1 MRAASAS
8 PVTTAPTE
16 SATAHVPATTS
27 AVLRE
32 GGTRR
37 ESENSSRQNDRG
49 QDFRCWH

>member
-16 SATAHVPATTS
+16 AAAHVPATTS
-27 AVLRE
+27 AALRE

-37 ESENSSRQNDRG
+37 ESENSSRQNDCG
-49 QDFRCWH
+49 QAVWYWH